1 MNEQNTV
8 WSEAQ
13 RRAAVPG
20 STVLARFMAE
30 REALRAISNAA
41 GNGATQTYVS
51 SDPYVVEL
59 LGGNNM
65 ASSGLHVTA
74 DSAMRVSAVYACVSR
89 IAGAISSMPVNLFRQ
104 SSGVSEQI
112 DDDPIWWLLN
122 EEPTA
127 RFTSASM
134 WEQVVSQMLLR
145 ESGFVYIGRDSLGRP
160 RELIPLPY
168 DEVKAYRSEN
178 GQRLQYSIEDVR
190 RWGADQDDMLHF
202 PGFGF
207 NGLRAMSVIQYAAR
221 NAAGNA
227 MAMDEYSGKFFAGGA
242 HPSVVLSS
250 DKPMKQEQIDTLREA
265 FAAKYSGVSNAHKL
279 PLVLTEGIKHET
291 LSINADDA
299 QLLDARKFQVVDIAR
314 AFGVPPHMIGES
326 SASTSWGSGLEQL
339 AIAFVRYTIQP
350 HLVRM
355 EQELNRK
362 LYRRAGK
369 VLKFDRASAMAGDSK
384 AESEADK
391 AGLGGPGAGPGWI
404 SVDEVRQRRKLP
416 PLGGKY
422 AQPYYPDP
430 KASARETK
438 PASNADNK
446 PDPTTGDQ
454 P

>member
-1 MNEQNTV
+1 MNNAAAT
-8 WSEAQ
+8 WADA
-13 RRAAVPG
+13 RARAAVPG
-20 STVLARFMAE
+20 STVLARFNAE
-30 REALRAISNAA
+30 RQAARAIQNAA

-51 SDPYVVEL
+51 SDPRVVEL
-59 LGGNNM
+59 LGGGGL
-65 ASSGLHVTA
+65 ASSGMHVT
-74 DSAMRVSAVYACVSR
+74 SETAMRVSAVFACVSR
-89 IAGAISSMPVNLFRQ
+89 IAGAITSMPVNLFRQ
-104 SSGVSEQI
+104 TGGVSEQI
-112 DDDPIWWLLN
+112 DGDPIWWLLN

-145 ESGFVYIGRDSLGRP
+145 ESGFVYIGRDAIGRV

-168 DEVKAYRSEN
+168 DEVQVYRSDD
-178 GQRLQYSIEDVR
+178 GSRLQYSIQVVK

-207 NGLRAMSVIQYAAR
+207 NGLKAMSVIQYAAR
-221 NAAGNA
+221 NATGNA

-242 HPSVVLSS
+242 HPSIVLSS
-250 DKPMKQEQIDTLREA
+250 DKSMKQEQIDTLREA
-265 FAAKYSGVSNAHKL
+265 FAAKYSGISNAHKL
-279 PLVLTEGIKHET
+279 PLVLTDGIKHDT

-326 SASTSWGSGLEQL
+326 SAATSWGSGLEQL

-350 HLVRM
+350 HLVRI

-384 AESEADK
+384 AEAEADK

-416 PLGGKY
+416 PIGGKF
-422 AQPYYPDP
+422 AKPYYPEAKAAPSSAAPADP
-430 KASARETK
+430 A
-438 PASNADNK
+438 
-446 PDPTTGDQ
+446 DPTD
-454 P
+454 PNEAKE

>member
-51 SDPYVVEL
+51 SDPRVVEL
-59 LGGNNM
+59 LGGGNM
-65 ASSGLHVTA
+65 ATSGLHVTA

-104 SSGVSEQI
+104 SGSTSEQI
-112 DDDPIWWLLN
+112 EGDPIWWLLN

-145 ESGFVYIGRDSLGRP
+145 ESGFVYIGRDPLGRP

-168 DEVKAYRSEN
+168 DEVRAYRSDD

-221 NAAGNA
+221 NATGNA

-242 HPSVVLSS
+242 HPSIVLSS

-279 PLVLTEGIKHET
+279 PLVLTEGIKHDT

-384 AESEADK
+384 AEAEADK
-391 AGLGGPGAGPGWI
+391 SGLGGPGAGPGWI

-422 AQPYYPDP
+422 AQPYYPEP
-430 KASARETK
+430 KASARESK
-438 PASNADNK
+438 PASDAGDK

>member
-1 MNEQNTV
+1 MTPHTTT
-8 WSEAQ
+8 WSEVQ

-20 STVLARFMAE
+20 STVLARFKAE
-30 REALRAISNAA
+30 REASRVIQAAA

-51 SDPYVVEL
+51 SDPRIVDL
-59 LGGNNM
+59 LGSGNL
-65 ASSGLHVTA
+65 ASSGLSVTSE
-74 DSAMRVSAVYACVSR
+74 SAMRVSAVYACVSR

-104 SSGVSEQI
+104 NGGASEQI
-112 DDDPIWWLLN
+112 EGDPMWWLLN

-127 RFTSASM
+127 RFTSAAM
-134 WEQVVSQMLLR
+134 WEQVVAQMLLK
-145 ESGFVYIGRDSLGRP
+145 ESGFVYIARNRVGVVQ
-160 RELIPLPY
+160 ELIPLPY
-168 DEVKAYRSEN
+168 SAVQVRRSDD
-178 GQRLQYSIEDVR
+178 GSRLLYSIDDVK

-207 NGLRAMSVIQYAAR
+207 DGMKAMSVIQYAAR
-221 NAAGNA
+221 NATGTA

-242 HPSVVLSS
+242 HPSMVLST
-250 DKPMKQEQIDTLREA
+250 DKPMSEKQREDLREA
-265 FAAKYSGVSNAHKL
+265 FAAKYSGLPNAHKL
-279 PLVLTEGIKHET
+279 PLVLTEGIKADAI
-291 LSINADDA
+291 SINADDA

-314 AFGVPPHMIGES
+314 AFGVPPHMIGET
-326 SASTSWGSGLEQL
+326 SAATSWGSGLEQL

-369 VLKFDRASAMAGDSK
+369 VLKFDRASATAGDSK
-384 AESEADK
+384 AEAEADK

-416 PLGGKY
+416 PLGGKW
-422 AQPYYPDP
+422 AKPYYPES
-430 KASARETK
+430 KATTQPPK
-438 PASNADNK
+438 PADPAAD
-446 PDPTTGDQ
+446 PDPDTGDQ